1 MTSRPRGLLHGEVGD
16 VGRGGDLEL
25 EHALRGGGAP
35 VEHRAVHRGEGVARD
50 HRGLDGQL
58 LDVGLGLLGGGG
70 GGGHP
75 KTSAGPR
82 TARLAQCLRATAVRN

>member
-70 GGGHP
+70 AP
-75 KTSAGPR
+75 QNISWTTDSAFGTMFTR
-82 TARLAQCLRATAVRN
+82 HSCA